1 MKHSHAWIFLFL
13 LSLLMSSCYRQD
25 PLVRAA
31 QDLQQSAYDFAR
43 SEEEHKQQ
51 LNLLELGM
59 SQNEVLKRLGPPA
72 TRQSAGASPEESREV
87 WTYNRAMQ
95 APAILTFTNQK
106 LTEIRME

>member
-1 MKHSHAWIFLFL
+1 M
-13 LSLLMSSCYRQD
+13 
-25 PLVRAA
+25 RAA
-31 QDLQQSAYDFAR
+31 QDLQQSAYDFAKH
-43 SEEEHKQQ
+43 EEERQQQ

-59 SQNEVLKRLGPPA
+59 SESEVLKRLGSPA
-72 TRQSAGASPEESREV
+72 TRQSAGASPEESHEV